1 MVVVVKREKKEILAD
16 ILKLKKDLFN
26 IRMNSASDKLKDL
39 SIVKKTKKSIARL
52 FTELNFKGNKNV

>member
-1 MVVVVKREKKEILAD
+1 MVVVVKREKKDILDD

-39 SIVKKTKKSIARL
+39 SIVKKTKKNVARL
-52 FTELNFKGNKNV
+52 FTELNCKGSKNV